1 MPRQHPSS
9 LHNRA
14 LDLLAEGRSVK
25 DVAAELHL
33 SRPTVYRWRQSL
45 ADLTGH
51 QLVGR
56 QALSVELSAA
66 RARIAEL
73 ERELRAHR
81 RLTELLNDV
90 VPPKGGSR
98 PSR

>member
-33 SRPTVYRWRQSL
+33 SRPTVYRWRH
-45 ADLTGH
+45 AYAHLTAH
-51 QLVGR
+51 QFTGNQV
-56 QALSVELSAA
+56 SSELEAA
-66 RARIAEL
+66 RARIAKL
-73 ERELRAHR
+73 ESELRTHR

>member
-33 SRPTVYRWRQSL
+33 SRPTVYRWRH
-45 ADLTGH
+45 AYAHLTAH
-51 QLVGR
+51 QFTGG
-56 QALSVELSAA
+56 QASSELHAA
-66 RARIAEL
+66 RARIAQLESEL
-73 ERELRAHR
+73 LTHR

>member
-1 MPRQHPSS
+1 MPKQHPSS

-33 SRPTVYRWRQSL
+33 SRTTVYRWRH
-45 ADLTGH
+45 AYAHMTAH
-51 QLVGR
+51 QFGSR
-56 QALSVELSAA
+56 RTPSELSAA

-73 ERELRAHR
+73 ESELRAHR
-81 RLTELLNDV
+81 RLAELLNDV